1 MCQRFFT
8 LYLARVSLTPDEER
22 YAETYGVADK
32 FFEWN
37 VPLMKKLKKFL
48 IASETY
54 FNQESLKA
62 EDNLRTQF
70 LSSCCRLFR
79 SFTLWLEETRLNK
92 MRSLQQVEFPPQYDA
107 NRLALIF
114 ARNDSYWTEFLL
126 LSDIRDVQ
134 KEAANSWLKTCFRF
148 VPVRPLRSV
157 NSVDSSQ
164 RIDPKG
170 KRDSKTFLSNIH
182 ISTVSVFIR
191 EYITTSADVR

>member
-1 MCQRFFT
+1 
-8 LYLARVSLTPDEER
+8 
-22 YAETYGVADK
+22 
-32 FFEWN
+32 
-37 VPLMKKLKKFL
+37 MKKLKKFL
-48 IASETY
+48 TTSETY

-62 EDNLRTQF
+62 EDDVRTQF

-92 MRSLQQVEFPPQYDA
+92 MRSLQHVEFPPQYDA

-134 KEAANSWLKTCFRF
+134 REAANSWLKTCFRF
-148 VPVRPLRSV
+148 VPVRTLRSMS
-157 NSVDSSQ
+157 SVDSSQ

-170 KRDSKTFLSNIH
+170 KMSCSGSSLDSENIH
-182 ISTVSVFIR
+182 IIFVSVFFFR
-191 EYITTSADVR
+191 EYITTPKDVR

>member
-1 MCQRFFT
+1 
-8 LYLARVSLTPDEER
+8 
-22 YAETYGVADK
+22 
-32 FFEWN
+32 
-37 VPLMKKLKKFL
+37 MKKLKKFL

-126 LSDIRDVQ
+126 LSEIRDGQ
-134 KEAANSWLKTCFRF
+134 KEAANNWLRTCFRF
-148 VPVRPLRSV
+148 VPVRTLRSM
-157 NSVDSSQ
+157 NSVDISQ
-164 RIDPKG
+164 RVDPKG
-170 KRDSKTFLSNIH
+170 KRG
-182 ISTVSVFIR
+182 
-191 EYITTSADVR
+191 